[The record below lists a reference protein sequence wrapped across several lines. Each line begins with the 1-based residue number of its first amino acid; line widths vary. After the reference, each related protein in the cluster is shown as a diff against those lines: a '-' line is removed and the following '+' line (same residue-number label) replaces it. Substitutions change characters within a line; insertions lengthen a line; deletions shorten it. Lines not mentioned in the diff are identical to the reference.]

1 MKLAVEGNSNKKIE
15 GEIWKCVEEMIEDQK
30 VANDLKETF
39 YGLLSFLKK
48 KNKKKLSK
56 LNLIKDFVYIA
67 EKDLEASE
75 KLYENKLYP
84 HSMFFLQ
91 QSVEKT
97 TKAFGLLTG
106 FIEEQELYRKGRRD
120 KRGKK
125 ETIDHISPK
134 TFIIIL
140 KKKSARKVIALLHF
154 LVNDPVLKDK
164 LKNSDKGINELENL
178 INKKEEIAMYPESM
192 INAILNIFELC
203 KDRFSKEIGNRK
215 IEEIKQQ
222 LFFCLIRRLQNIK
235 SQEKLD
241 EEYNKLKS
249 KIEFFLPLV
258 PTILIITITLYFL
271 SIITYP
277 HFSFTRY
284 PSKNIGPKNYCTEEQ
299 KDCTK
304 SIGIVKSA
312 NKIFPHVR
320 EAIENLKN
328 IINKIE
334 SQFLHGERNN

>member
-15 GEIWKCVEEMIEDQK
+15 DEIWKCAEEVIKDK
-30 VANDLKETF
+30 IVTNDLRELL
-39 YGLLSFLKK
+39 YGLFPSLIG
-48 KNKKKLSK
+48 KKLPN
-56 LNLIKDFVYIA
+56 LNLIKDLVDIG
-67 EKDLEASE
+67 EKDLKASE
-75 KLYENKLYP
+75 KLYENKVYP

-91 QSVEKT
+91 QSVEKV

-106 FIEEQELYRKGRRD
+106 FIKEQELYRKGRGDR
-120 KRGKK
+120 KK
-125 ETIDHISPK
+125 KTIDHISPK

-140 KKKSARKVIALLHF
+140 KKKQVRKVITIFHF
-154 LVNDPVLKDK
+154 LVKNDPELKDK
-164 LKNSDKGINELENL
+164 LKNLDKRINELEWL
-178 INKKEEIAMYPESM
+178 INKKEEIAMYSESM
-192 INAILNIFELC
+192 INTILKIFELC
-203 KDRFSKEIGNRK
+203 KDSFSKEIGNRK

-222 LFFCLIRRLQNIK
+222 FLFCLRGRLQNII

-304 SIGIVKSA
+304 GIGIVKSA

-320 EAIENLKN
+320 KSIENLKN